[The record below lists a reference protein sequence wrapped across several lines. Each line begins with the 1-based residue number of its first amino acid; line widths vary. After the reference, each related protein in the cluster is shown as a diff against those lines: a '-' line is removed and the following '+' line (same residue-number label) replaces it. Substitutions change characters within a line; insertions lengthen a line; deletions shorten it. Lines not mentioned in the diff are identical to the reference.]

1 MGKHM
6 KKIISFVLI
15 LITILSFSVI
25 LISCNNSTVS
35 CLSCGAENPDNVKYC
50 SNCGTEL
57 SQNNEDNDNERGSV
71 GLEYH
76 LKSDGTYSVSWGTTN
91 LLDKIC
97 IPKTYNGKIVSEIEP
112 RSWISPWNAKEII
125 IPDSITTISRNAFAC
140 FYYLTEFVVPNHIT
154 NIEEGAFHGCV
165 NLKSIT
171 LPNTI
176 KIINGDTFG
185 FCISLEEITLPNSV
199 EEIKGNAF
207 KDCHQL
213 TSITIPNSVVAID
226 QTAFNSCERL
236 VEIINY
242 SNLNFDNYFNKRI
255 VHQGESLIKNIDDFK
270 FITIN
275 NINYLISYVG
285 SDEKITLPQ
294 HYNNSTYELLPYYSL
309 AYLTNYSYPS
319 SINVKEIVIP
329 DTIKVIPHH
338 TFHETRSLT
347 KITLPR
353 TITTIQNQIGR
364 GTSISDIYF
373 LGTKD
378 EWNNIEFGDSWKY
391 EIGKATI
398 HCIE

>member
-1 MGKHM
+1 M
-6 KKIISFVLI
+6 KKFISFVLI

-25 LISCNNSTVS
+25 LISCNNSKVS
-35 CLSCGAENPDNVKYC
+35 CLSCGAENPNNVKYC

-57 SQNNEDNDNERGSV
+57 SQNNENNDNERGSD

-97 IPKTYNGKIVSEIEP
+97 IPKTYNGKAVSEIEP

-125 IPDSITTISRNAFAC
+125 IPDSITTISRNAFAY

-176 KIINGDTFG
+176 KIINADTFG

-213 TSITIPNSVVAID
+213 TSITIPNSVVTID

-255 VHQGESLIKNIDDFK
+255 VHQGESLIKNIDGFK

-285 SDEKITLPQ
+285 SDEKITLPRY
-294 HYNNSTYELLPYYSL
+294 YNNTTYELLPYYSL

-319 SINVKEIVIP
+319 SINVKEIVVP

-347 KITLPR
+347 KITLPG

-364 GTSISDIYF
+364 GTNISDIYF

-378 EWNNIEFGDSWKY
+378 EWNNIEFGDSWNY